1 MDQSLMIKIAAN
13 VWLFGISLLMFTSL
27 RKIQKFFGVIGFLLL
42 TMNVGTPIVNKVF
55 Y

>member
-13 VWLFGISLLMFTSL
+13 VWLFGISLLMFTSM
-27 RKIQKFFGVIGFLLL
+27 RKIQKFIGIIGFLLL
-42 TMNVGTPIVNKVF
+42 SVNVGTPILNKVF